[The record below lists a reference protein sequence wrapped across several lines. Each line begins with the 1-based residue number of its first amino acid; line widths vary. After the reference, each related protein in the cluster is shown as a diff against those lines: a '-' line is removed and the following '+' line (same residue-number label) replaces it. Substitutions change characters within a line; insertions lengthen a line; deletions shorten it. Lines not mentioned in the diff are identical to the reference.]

1 MRYFIPTKWKIFDI
15 VDDEQIYN
23 PWPFPNWIVYF
34 KFNINIE
41 TFKNSDQVWKQNYK
55 LWAPGPSLG
64 SGGKHKKRKGKQ
76 SLRILY
82 YFCVNTLVLLLHSM
96 PAIQNCWVLSK
107 NWFTHRPK
115 WQSKVC
121 CLSSTWWH
129 KTLNLLLKYL
139 IRVKRLYIWMKI
151 KDVCFWIMPSVVF

>member
-1 MRYFIPTKWKIFDI
+1 MNHYNTFFWRFLSDKMKRFDV
-15 VDDEQIYN
+15 VDDEKISN
-23 PWPFPNWIVYF
+23 PWTFLNWIVYF

-82 YFCVNTLVLLLHSM
+82 YFCVNTLVLLLHS
-96 PAIQNCWVLSK
+96 PPRYKTVEFCEEIDLHADY
-107 NWFTHRPK
+107 R
-115 WQSKVC
+115 VC
-121 CLSSTWWH
+121 LLEMTFEDSPIARVELVNST
-129 KTLNLLLKYL
+129 LD
-139 IRVKRLYIWMKI
+139 RQAQ
-151 KDVCFWIMPSVVF
+151 CFSINNIYPS

>member
-1 MRYFIPTKWKIFDI
+1 MTKRYLT
-15 VDDEQIYN
+15 
-23 PWPFPNWIVYF
+23 PWTFLNWIVYF

-82 YFCVNTLVLLLHSM
+82 YFCVNTLVLLLHSP
-96 PAIQNCWVLSK
+96 PAIQNCWVLWK

-115 WQSKVC
+115 WHSIVYCVWAQLDDIKHFLCKYS
-121 CLSSTWWH
+121 
-129 KTLNLLLKYL
+129 NLITYSAANG
-139 IRVKRLYIWMKI
+139 
-151 KDVCFWIMPSVVF
+151 PSEHIFRTH